1 MQKQTKNSSRTW
13 ILLLVL
19 ALLLSLSG
27 CQEEAHPGL
36 SSQPPVASRTS
47 DFGSVMT

>member
-36 SSQPPVASRTS
+36 SSQPPEELLPKMA
-47 DFGSVMT
+47 MI